1 MKGFLSKISAFLILA
16 ICTVGFSSTTVPA
29 LAHDHSDDDSSG
41 GYRAGYQRGY
51 QQGYQHGYQDASTGL
66 GYENVAESH
75 GAEAY
80 GPYGQGMH
88 EGEHVGYEAGFR
100 AGSGRHH
107 HHRYPGFFQSIFGDD
122 DER

>member
-75 GAEAY
+75 GAEVY
-80 GPYGQGMH
+80 GP
-88 EGEHVGYEAGFR
+88 
-100 AGSGRHH
+100 
-107 HHRYPGFFQSIFGDD
+107 
-122 DER
+122 

>member
-1 MKGFLSKISAFLILA
+1 MKGFLSKIFAFLILA
-16 ICTVGFSSTTVPA
+16 ICTAGFSSTTVSA
-29 LAHDHSDDDSSG
+29 FAHDPSDA
-41 GYRAGYQRGY
+41 YQAGYERGY
-51 QQGYQHGYQDASTGL
+51 QHGYQHGYQDAATGL

-75 GAEAY
+75 GAEVY
-80 GPYGQGMH
+80 GPYGEGMH

-122 DER
+122 GQR